1 MIHSMPNLHVL
12 ARKNALGEKIY
23 LLLVSL
29 HISHHSS
36 EYLVCRLGLQVRLPN
51 RSFTLIATANQQ
63 RRGGKQ

>member
-36 EYLVCRLGLQVRLPN
+36 EHLV
-51 RSFTLIATANQQ
+51 
-63 RRGGKQ
+63 

>member
-12 ARKNALGEKIY
+12 ARKNALSEKIY

-36 EYLVCRLGLQVRLPN
+36 DHLVWGHSLQVCMTPHP
-51 RSFTLIATANQQ
+51 FTFMATGSQQ
-63 RRGGKQ
+63 DDG